1 MWMPTALRPF
11 KERDLGEV
19 VAMALR
25 AWEPVHQSMAEV
37 LGAGINALVY
47 PDWRV
52 SQERDVRAACMDP
65 EQLVTVATDAEGI
78 VSGFVTVRI
87 RGETG
92 EIYMIAVDP
101 SAHRRGI
108 ARALTGHALEQMRGA
123 GCRLA
128 LVSTG
133 GDAGHAPA
141 RQLYESAGFTGLPLV
156 NYYREL

>member
-1 MWMPTALRPF
+1 MP
-11 KERDLGEV
+11 
-19 VAMALR
+19 
-25 AWEPVHQSMAEV
+25 
-37 LGAGINALVY
+37 
-47 PDWRV
+47 
-52 SQERDVRAACMDP
+52 
-65 EQLVTVATDAEGI
+65 
-78 VSGFVTVRI
+78 GFVTVLVG
-87 RGETG
+87 GETG

-156 NYYREL
+156 NYLLPDLANTPGVKIKTRAMVWRWVPRMTSTSPERLQTARNSAMCPSIPAKNRS